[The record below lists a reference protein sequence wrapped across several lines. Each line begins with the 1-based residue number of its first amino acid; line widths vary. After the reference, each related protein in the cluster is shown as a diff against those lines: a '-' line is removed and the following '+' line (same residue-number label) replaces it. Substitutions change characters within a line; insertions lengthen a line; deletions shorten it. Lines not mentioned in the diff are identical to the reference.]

1 MTNTLFLIPQLSKLL
16 LLLSLSTRKHTSTA
30 SCAIL
35 SNFFEE
41 RRTQNHPQYLSWL
54 SRTLFPTTFL
64 EIAVYA
70 CTCLHHSA
78 HPPPPPPKKKKF
90 DHHHPDGHKYFAG
103 KPERQKYFAYFRFAL
118 SVGHLYLFYA
128 SIREVALPYKTIVL
142 WFYGGGRGCIHVE
155 IPPVRKG
162 GKGQAV
168 TGVL

>member
-16 LLLSLSTRKHTSTA
+16 YCFPLARANIRPRPLVPFFQISLKNSELKTTHDTFRGCRVH
-30 SCAIL
+30 
-35 SNFFEE
+35 FF
-41 RRTQNHPQYLSWL
+41 RQPFSKQLYMLVPVCTTPPTPLPPQ
-54 SRTLFPTTFL
+54 
-64 EIAVYA
+64 
-70 CTCLHHSA
+70 
-78 HPPPPPPKKKKF
+78 KKL

-168 TGVL
+168 TSVL